1 MKKLFTF
8 CLLSVLFAI
17 TAAAAY
23 VTKVTITA
31 VEPAVGEKMSFKAS
45 VPETASTEV
54 YEVHWAG
61 EFDNERFV
69 QGNDYTITVKLRIK
83 ASSSNNFAASSQINA
98 TINGKKAQVTGTS
111 DANRAKEKTITVKYT
126 WKTLGGENPNN
137 PKTKLKTRLSALAA
151 EYKANNA
158 TDHKDLLAYLKKKL
172 PDAEIWLGGGA
183 YASTKRMPTETK
195 DGHVSMQIGIKCD
208 GVTLDSYYFVVSL
221 PAINKSPDA
230 ANLNAD
236 IALMKTALQDLTV
249 TAKTTGD
256 DVLKAINAAAVH
268 GSKAVWDK
276 NYRYTASTA
285 DIQGSITGNLIVA
298 LGDRK
303 DIINVLKTLPIAGSS
318 VDAKIDADRSALSKA
333 LRTHGAD
340 NSTTQEE
347 LLKAAHASMQ
357 NGSSLTLTGY
367 TKTDATYDKEG
378 KIVMDFE
385 LKLKDKTR
393 ISHNVI
399 RMSRLRP
406 KLPFGVTV
414 NQDEWEILRLTNI
427 ERYKVGSVPLTMVD
441 QLQDAADIRAKEI
454 MTDYRYDHLRP
465 DGSKFN
471 TAIDPSFVKN
481 RTCGENAFHGK
492 LTPSQAL
499 DGWMKSPGHRANILK
514 ADYCYFGSGVHFVS
528 GYKYLIQLFATGSGI
543 HQVESSTGSFEFES
557 VTEME
562 KAHLICH
569 TGEGFKS
576 YIPLEVDYMV
586 RNGNKY
592 TLHLKGKSVTV
603 TVGEG
608 DGHAMP

>member
-1 MKKLFTF
+1 MGKKSFAALLF
-8 CLLSVLFAI
+8 SILFSI
-17 TAAAAY
+17 TASAGF
-23 VTKVTITA
+23 VTKVRITA

-83 ASSSNNFAASSQINA
+83 ASSSNTFAASSQINA

-111 DANRAKEKTITVKYT
+111 NANIAKAMTITVKYT

-137 PKTKLKTRLSALAA
+137 PKTKLKAKLSALASTCTA
-151 EYKANNA
+151 DNTTN
-158 TDHKDLLAYLKKKL
+158 HKDLLAYLKKKL
-172 PDAEIWLGGGA
+172 PDAEIWLAGGT
-183 YASTKRMPTETK
+183 YVYTRKLPTETK

-208 GVTLDSYYFVVSL
+208 GVTLDSYYFTVAL

-236 IALMKTALQDLTV
+236 IALMKTALQDLTI

-256 DVLKAINAAAVH
+256 DVLKAVNAAAVH

-276 NYRYTASTA
+276 NYRYEAST
-285 DIQGSITGNLIVA
+285 DEILGSITGNMIVA
-298 LGDRK
+298 LGDKK
-303 DIINVLKTLPIAGSS
+303 DIISVIKTLPIAGSS
-318 VDAKIDADRSALSKA
+318 VDAKIDADISALSKA
-333 LRTHGAD
+333 LRSHGAD
-340 NSTTQEE
+340 NSTTEEE
-347 LLKAAHASMQ
+347 LMTAAHASMQ

-399 RMSRLRP
+399 RMSKLRA

-441 QLQDAADIRAKEI
+441 LLQDAADIRAKEI
-454 MTDYRYDHLRP
+454 MTDYRDDHLRP

-514 ADYCYFGSGVHFVS
+514 ADYCYFGSGVHFVR

-543 HQVESSTGSFEFES
+543 HQVESSTGSFEFKT

-576 YIPLEVDYMV
+576 YIPLEANYMV
-586 RNGNKY
+586 RNGNQY

-603 TVGEG
+603 TVTGN
-608 DGHAMP
+608 

>member
-17 TAAAAY
+17 TAAAAF
-23 VTKVTITA
+23 VTKVTITVA
-31 VEPAVGEKMSFKAS
+31 EPVVGEKFSFKAS

-54 YEVHWAG
+54 YDVHWNG
-61 EFDNERFV
+61 EFDNGRFI

-111 DANRAKEKTITVKYT
+111 DVNTSKEKTITVKYT

-137 PKTKLKTRLSALAA
+137 PKTKLKTKLSALAA
-151 EYKANNA
+151 DYTADNA

-172 PDAEIWLGGGA
+172 PHAEIWLGGGT
-183 YASTKRMPTETK
+183 YVYTRKLPTETN

-208 GVTLDSYYFVVSL
+208 GVTLDSYYFTVAI

-230 ANLNAD
+230 ADLNAD

-249 TAKTTGD
+249 TSKTTGD
-256 DVLKAINAAAVH
+256 DVLKAVNAAAAH

-285 DIQGSITGNLIVA
+285 YIRGSIEGNMIVS
-298 LGDRK
+298 LGGKK
-303 DIINVLKTLPIAGSS
+303 DVISVLKTLPIDGSS
-318 VDAKIDADRSALSKA
+318 ADAKIDADLSALSKA
-333 LRTHGAD
+333 LRSLGAD

-347 LLKAAHASMQ
+347 LLSAAHASMQ
-357 NGSSLTLTGY
+357 NGSSLTLKGF

-441 QLQDAADIRAKEI
+441 LLQDAADIRAKEI

-543 HQVESSTGSFEFES
+543 HQVESSTGSFEFKT

-576 YIPLEVDYMV
+576 YIPLEADYMV
-586 RNGNKY
+586 RNGNQY

-603 TVGEG
+603 TVTGK
-608 DGHAMP
+608 

>member
-1 MKKLFTF
+1 M
-8 CLLSVLFAI
+8 
-17 TAAAAY
+17 
-23 VTKVTITA
+23 TKVRITA

-98 TINGKKAQVTGTS
+98 T
-111 DANRAKEKTITVKYT
+111 
-126 WKTLGGENPNN
+126 
-137 PKTKLKTRLSALAA
+137 
-151 EYKANNA
+151 
-158 TDHKDLLAYLKKKL
+158 DHKDLLAYLKKKL
-172 PDAEIWLGGGA
+172 PDAEIWLGGA
-183 YASTKRMPTETK
+183 YASTKRMPTETE

-208 GVTLDSYYFVVSL
+208 GVTLNSYYFVVAL

-249 TAKTTGD
+249 TSKTTGD
-256 DVLKAINAAAVH
+256 DVLKAINTAAVH

-276 NYRYTASTA
+276 NYRYVASTK

-298 LGDRK
+298 LGDKK

-399 RMSRLRP
+399 RMSKLRA

-427 ERYKVGSVPLTMVD
+427 ERHKVGSVD
-441 QLQDAADIRAKEI
+441 
-454 MTDYRYDHLRP
+454 
-465 DGSKFN
+465 DGRS
-471 TAIDPSFVKN
+471 AS
-481 RTCGENAFHGK
+481 
-492 LTPSQAL
+492 
-499 DGWMKSPGHRANILK
+499 GHRRHPRQGDHDRLQIRPSA
-514 ADYCYFGSGVHFVS
+514 SGR
-528 GYKYLIQLFATGSGI
+528 LEIQ
-543 HQVESSTGSFEFES
+543 H
-557 VTEME
+557 
-562 KAHLICH
+562 CH
-569 TGEGFKS
+569 
-576 YIPLEVDYMV
+576 
-586 RNGNKY
+586 
-592 TLHLKGKSVTV
+592 
-603 TVGEG
+603 
-608 DGHAMP
+608 

>member
-1 MKKLFTF
+1 MRKKSFAALLF
-8 CLLSVLFAI
+8 SILFSI
-17 TAAAAY
+17 TASAGF
-23 VTKVTITA
+23 VTKVRITA

-98 TINGKKAQVTGTS
+98 TINEKKALVTGTN
-111 DANRAKEKTITVKYT
+111 DVNRAKAMTITVKYT

-151 EYKANNA
+151 EYKADNT

-183 YASTKRMPTETK
+183 YASTKKMPTETK

-208 GVTLDSYYFVVSL
+208 GVTLNSYYFVVSL

-249 TAKTTGD
+249 TSRTTGD

-276 NYRYTASTA
+276 NYRYVASTN

-303 DIINVLKTLPIAGSS
+303 DIINVLKTLPISGSP
-318 VDAKIDADRSALSKA
+318 VDAKIDADHSALSKA

-385 LKLKDKTR
+385 LKLKNKTR

-399 RMSRLRP
+399 RMSKLRA

-441 QLQDAADIRAKEI
+441 LLQDAADIRAKEI

-481 RTCGENAFHGK
+481 RTCGENAFQGK

-514 ADYCYFGSGVHFVS
+514 ADYCYFGSGVHYVS
-528 GYKYLIQLFATGSGI
+528 GHKYLIQLFATGSGI

-576 YIPLEVDYMV
+576 YIPLEADYMV
-586 RNGNKY
+586 RNGNQY

-603 TVGEG
+603 TVTGN
-608 DGHAMP
+608 

>member
-17 TAAAAY
+17 TAAAAF
-23 VTKVTITA
+23 VSKVTITVA
-31 VEPAVGEKMSFKAS
+31 EPVVGEKFSFKAS

-54 YEVHWAG
+54 YAVHWNG
-61 EFDNERFV
+61 EFDNDRFI

-111 DANRAKEKTITVKYT
+111 DVNTSKEKTITVKYT

-137 PKTKLKTRLSALAA
+137 PKTKLKTKLSALAA
-151 EYKANNA
+151 DYTADNA

-172 PDAEIWLGGGA
+172 PDAEIWLGGGT
-183 YASTKRMPTETK
+183 YIYTRKLPTETN

-208 GVTLDSYYFVVSL
+208 GVTLDSYYFTVAI

-230 ANLNAD
+230 ADLNAD

-249 TAKTTGD
+249 TSKTTGD
-256 DVLKAINAAAVH
+256 DVLKAVNAAAAH

-285 DIQGSITGNLIVA
+285 YIRGSIEGNMIVS
-298 LGDRK
+298 LGGKK
-303 DIINVLKTLPIAGSS
+303 DVISVLKTLPIDGSS
-318 VDAKIDADRSALSKA
+318 ADAKIDADLSALSKA
-333 LRTHGAD
+333 LRSLGAD

-347 LLKAAHASMQ
+347 LLSAAHASMQ
-357 NGSSLTLTGY
+357 NGSSLTLKGF

-399 RMSRLRP
+399 RMSRLRA

-441 QLQDAADIRAKEI
+441 LLQDAADIRAKEI

-471 TAIDPSFVKN
+471 TAIDPSFVRN

-514 ADYCYFGSGVHFVS
+514 ADYCYFGSGVHYVS

-543 HQVESSTGSFEFES
+543 HQVESSTGSFEFKT

-576 YIPLEVDYMV
+576 YIPLEADYMV
-586 RNGNKY
+586 RNGNQY

-603 TVGEG
+603 TVTGK
-608 DGHAMP
+608 

>member
-1 MKKLFTF
+1 MGKKSFAALLF
-8 CLLSVLFAI
+8 SILFSI
-17 TAAAAY
+17 TASAGF
-23 VTKVTITA
+23 VTKVRITA

-98 TINGKKAQVTGTS
+98 TINGKKALVTGTY
-111 DANRAKEKTITVKYT
+111 DANRAKAKTITVKYT

-183 YASTKRMPTETK
+183 YASTKRMPTETE

-208 GVTLDSYYFVVSL
+208 GVTLNSYYFVVAL

-249 TAKTTGD
+249 TSRTTGD

-276 NYRYTASTA
+276 NYRYVASTN
-285 DIQGSITGNLIVA
+285 DIQGSISGNLIVA
-298 LGDRK
+298 LGDKK
-303 DIINVLKTLPIAGSS
+303 DIINVLKTLPISGSP

-399 RMSRLRP
+399 RMSKLRA

-441 QLQDAADIRAKEI
+441 LLQDAADIRAKEI

-514 ADYCYFGSGVHFVS
+514 ADYCYFGSGVHYVS
-528 GYKYLIQLFATGSGI
+528 GHKYLIQLFATGSGI
-543 HQVESSTGSFEFES
+543 QQVESSTGSFEFES

-576 YIPLEVDYMV
+576 YIPLEADYMV
-586 RNGNKY
+586 RNGNQY

-603 TVGEG
+603 TVTGN
-608 DGHAMP
+608 

>member
-1 MKKLFTF
+1 MGKKSFAALLF
-8 CLLSVLFAI
+8 SILFSI
-17 TAAAAY
+17 TASAGF
-23 VTKVTITA
+23 VTKVRITA

-98 TINGKKAQVTGTS
+98 TINEKKALVTGTN
-111 DANRAKEKTITVKYT
+111 DVNRAKARTITVKYT

-151 EYKANNA
+151 EYKADNT

-183 YASTKRMPTETK
+183 YASTKKMPTETK

-208 GVTLDSYYFVVSL
+208 GVTLNSYYFVVSL

-249 TAKTTGD
+249 TSRTTGD

-276 NYRYTASTA
+276 NYRYVASTN

-303 DIINVLKTLPIAGSS
+303 DIINVLKTLPISGSP

-385 LKLKDKTR
+385 LKLKNKTR

-399 RMSRLRP
+399 RMSKLRA

-441 QLQDAADIRAKEI
+441 LLQDAADIRAKEI

-481 RTCGENAFHGK
+481 RTCGENAFQGK

-514 ADYCYFGSGVHFVS
+514 ADYCYFGSGVHYVS
-528 GYKYLIQLFATGSGI
+528 GHKYLIQLFATGSGI
-543 HQVESSTGSFEFES
+543 QQVESSTGSFEFES

-576 YIPLEVDYMV
+576 YIPLEADYMV
-586 RNGNKY
+586 RNGNQY

-603 TVGEG
+603 TVTGN
-608 DGHAMP
+608 

>member
-1 MKKLFTF
+1 MRKKSFAALLF
-8 CLLSVLFAI
+8 SILFSI
-17 TAAAAY
+17 TASAGF
-23 VTKVTITA
+23 VTKVRITA

-98 TINGKKAQVTGTS
+98 TINEKKALVTGTN
-111 DANRAKEKTITVKYT
+111 DVNRAKARTITVKYT

-151 EYKANNA
+151 EYKADNT

-183 YASTKRMPTETK
+183 YASTKKMPTETK

-208 GVTLDSYYFVVSL
+208 GVTLNSYYFVVSL

-249 TAKTTGD
+249 TSRTTGD

-276 NYRYTASTA
+276 NYRYVASTN

-303 DIINVLKTLPIAGSS
+303 DIINVLKTLPISGSP
-318 VDAKIDADRSALSKA
+318 VDAKIDADHSALSKA

-385 LKLKDKTR
+385 LKLKNKTR

-481 RTCGENAFHGK
+481 RTCGENAFQGK

-499 DGWMKSPGHRANILK
+499 NGWMKSPGHRANILK
-514 ADYCYFGSGVHFVS
+514 ADYCYFGSGVHYVS
-528 GYKYLIQLFATGSGI
+528 GHKYLIQLFATGSGI

-576 YIPLEVDYMV
+576 YIPLEADYMV
-586 RNGNKY
+586 RNGNQY

-603 TVGEG
+603 TVTGN
-608 DGHAMP
+608 

>member
-1 MKKLFTF
+1 MKKLFTI
-8 CLLSVLFAI
+8 CLSSVLFAI
-17 TAAAAY
+17 TASAAF
-23 VTKVTITA
+23 VTKITITA
-31 VEPAVGEKMSFKAS
+31 VEPVVGEKMSFKAS
-45 VPETASTEV
+45 VPETANTEV
-54 YEVHWAG
+54 FEVHWNG
-61 EFDNERFV
+61 EFDNDRFV

-83 ASSSNNFAASSQINA
+83 ASSSNSFAASSQINA

-111 DANRAKEKTITVKYT
+111 DVNTSKEKTITVKYT

-137 PKTKLKTRLSALAA
+137 PKTKLKTKLSALAA
-151 EYKANNA
+151 DYTADNA

-172 PDAEIWLGGGA
+172 PHAEIWLGGGT
-183 YASTKRMPTETK
+183 YVYTRKLPTETN

-208 GVTLDSYYFVVSL
+208 GVTLDSYYFTVAI

-230 ANLNAD
+230 ADLNAD
-236 IALMKTALQDLTV
+236 IALMKTALQDLSV
-249 TAKTTGD
+249 TSKTTGD
-256 DVLKAINAAAVH
+256 DVLKAVNAAAAH

-318 VDAKIDADRSALSKA
+318 ADAKIDADLSALSKA
-333 LRTHGAD
+333 LRSLGAD

-347 LLKAAHASMQ
+347 LLSAAHASMQ
-357 NGSSLTLTGY
+357 NGSSLTLKGF

-399 RMSRLRP
+399 RMSRLRA
-406 KLPFGVTV
+406 KLPFVVTV

-441 QLQDAADIRAKEI
+441 LLQDAADIRAKEI

-514 ADYCYFGSGVHFVS
+514 ADYCYFGSGVHYVS
-528 GYKYLIQLFATGSGI
+528 GHKYLIQLFATGSGI
-543 HQVESSTGSFEFES
+543 HQVESSTGSFEFKT

-576 YIPLEVDYMV
+576 YIPLEADYMV
-586 RNGNKY
+586 RNGNQY

-603 TVGEG
+603 TVTGK
-608 DGHAMP
+608 

>member
-1 MKKLFTF
+1 MKKLFTI
-8 CLLSVLFAI
+8 CLSSVLFAI
-17 TAAAAY
+17 TASAAV
-23 VTKVTITA
+23 VTKVTITTA
-31 VEPAVGEKMSFKAS
+31 EPVVGEKFSFKAS

-54 YEVHWAG
+54 YEVHWNG
-61 EFDNERFV
+61 EFDNDRFV

-83 ASSSNNFAASSQINA
+83 ASSSNSFAASSQINA

-111 DANRAKEKTITVKYT
+111 DANRTKEKTITVKYT

-137 PKTKLKTRLSALAA
+137 PKTKLKTKLSALAA
-151 EYKANNA
+151 DYTADNA

-172 PDAEIWLGGGA
+172 PHAEIWLGGGT
-183 YASTKRMPTETK
+183 YVYTRKLPTETK

-208 GVTLDSYYFVVSL
+208 GVTLDSYYFTVAI
-221 PAINKSPDA
+221 PAINKSPEA
-230 ANLNAD
+230 ADLNAD

-249 TAKTTGD
+249 TSRTKGD
-256 DVLKAINAAAVH
+256 DVLKAVNAAAAH

-318 VDAKIDADRSALSKA
+318 ADAKIDADLSALSKA
-333 LRTHGAD
+333 LRSLGAD

-347 LLKAAHASMQ
+347 LLSAAHASMQ
-357 NGSSLTLTGY
+357 NGSSLTLKGF

-385 LKLKDKTR
+385 LKLKNKTR

-441 QLQDAADIRAKEI
+441 LLQDAADIRAREI

-514 ADYCYFGSGVHFVS
+514 ADYCYFGSGVHYVS
-528 GYKYLIQLFATGSGI
+528 GHKYLIQLFATGSGI
-543 HQVESSTGSFEFES
+543 HQVESSTGSFEFKS

-576 YIPLEVDYMV
+576 YIPLEADYMV
-586 RNGNKY
+586 RNGNQY

-603 TVGEG
+603 TVTGN
-608 DGHAMP
+608 

>member
-17 TAAAAY
+17 TAAAAF
-23 VTKVTITA
+23 VTKVTITVA
-31 VEPAVGEKMSFKAS
+31 EPVVGEKFSFKAS

-54 YEVHWAG
+54 YAVHWNG
-61 EFDNERFV
+61 EFDNDRFI

-111 DANRAKEKTITVKYT
+111 DVNTSKEKTITVKYT

-137 PKTKLKTRLSALAA
+137 PKTKLKTKLSALAA
-151 EYKANNA
+151 DYTADNA

-172 PDAEIWLGGGA
+172 PDAEIWLGGGT
-183 YASTKRMPTETK
+183 YIYTRKLPTETN

-208 GVTLDSYYFVVSL
+208 GVTLDSYYFTVAI

-230 ANLNAD
+230 ADLNAD

-249 TAKTTGD
+249 TSKTTGD
-256 DVLKAINAAAVH
+256 DVLKAVNAAAAH

-285 DIQGSITGNLIVA
+285 YIRGSIEGNMIVS
-298 LGDRK
+298 LGGKK
-303 DIINVLKTLPIAGSS
+303 DVISVLKTLPIDGSS
-318 VDAKIDADRSALSKA
+318 ADAKIDADLSALSKA
-333 LRTHGAD
+333 LRSLGAD

-347 LLKAAHASMQ
+347 LLSAAHASMQ
-357 NGSSLTLTGY
+357 NGSSLTLKGF

-399 RMSRLRP
+399 RMSRLRA

-441 QLQDAADIRAKEI
+441 LLQDAADIRAKEI

-471 TAIDPSFVKN
+471 TAIDPSFVRN

-514 ADYCYFGSGVHFVS
+514 ADYCYFGSGVHYVS

-543 HQVESSTGSFEFES
+543 HQVESSTGSFEFKT

-576 YIPLEVDYMV
+576 YIPLEADYMV
-586 RNGNKY
+586 RNGNQY

-603 TVGEG
+603 TVTGK
-608 DGHAMP
+608 